1 MKLGTLFSDH
11 AVLQQHRTLPVW
23 GETLPGLLVKAE
35 IAGKQAFARA
45 SADGNFQL
53 SLPSLP
59 PGGPHE
65 LKVSSPEN
73 EAETVI
79 VHDVLV
85 GEVWFCSG
93 QSNMQYT
100 LGTTRPEEKLHPE
113 QIPVSRR
120 QEKEFVERVRE
131 PEKFRFF
138 TVSTKVT
145 GCREKYCEGEWKTM
159 TAENASAASAAA
171 AWFGLELREKLDV
184 PVGLICCSWG
194 ASIIESWTSPEA
206 LKTNPDTRSMIET
219 WEKLRGQAE
228 MWDPARQV
236 SPLQSLA
243 RPDDGNRGFA
253 QGWAAP
259 DFDDSTWKTM
269 NVPGSWIGQ
278 RIAGNG
284 AVWVRKKI
292 MLPESPAGH
301 DLTLHL
307 GGIDKHDITY
317 FNGVEIGRT
326 GKELETSFCST
337 PRAYRI
343 PGELVRPGE
352 NLIAI
357 RGFSFLMDGAF
368 GGKAEHYHLD
378 SESASFPLAGTW
390 KAQAEYDRGK
400 ISRNQPA
407 AWNPG
412 NQNTPGLKFDSM
424 VRPLLPY
431 AVRGVIWYQGESNT
445 ETLTSS
451 VQYRKKMETL
461 IRDWRFRWGQPEL
474 PFIQVQLADY
484 REPAGYDEFSCWAV
498 LRESQ
503 RKACLSLP
511 AVYLASALDSGEEN
525 DIHPQDKKSVGFR
538 LAAQALYHVYGRH
551 GQPPGGPE
559 VCEVKPEKDGA
570 LRVFFRFAEGM
581 ELRGEP
587 GKSFCLAGADGKY
600 YPAESAEIE
609 GDSIVL
615 TSSAVKNPLSVRYAW
630 SDNPHEILYNGDCP
644 AAAFEAGIQK
654 QEKENDRL

>member
-11 AVLQQHRTLPVW
+11 AVLQQHRPVPVW

-53 SLPSLP
+53 SLPELP
-59 PGGPHE
+59 PGGPYE
-65 LKVSSPEN
+65 LTVGSPEN
-73 EAETVI
+73 EAEQVT

-93 QSNMQYT
+93 QSNMQYK
-100 LGTTRPEEKLHPE
+100 LGATRPEEKLHPE
-113 QIPVSRR
+113 QLPVSRR
-120 QEKEFVERVRE
+120 QEKEFKERVRE
-131 PEKFRFF
+131 PGNFRFF
-138 TVSTKVT
+138 TVPTKVT
-145 GCREKYCEGEWKTM
+145 ACREKYSGGEWQTM
-159 TAENASAASAAA
+159 TPDNAPEASAAA
-171 AWFGLELREKLDV
+171 AWFGLRLREELDV

-219 WEKLRGQAE
+219 WEQLRGQAE
-228 MWDPARQV
+228 MWDPARQGT
-236 SPLQSLA
+236 PLQKLA
-243 RPDDGNRGFA
+243 RPDDGNKGFG
-253 QGWAAP
+253 QGWAEL
-259 DFDDSTWKTM
+259 DFDDSAWKTM
-269 NVPGSWIGQ
+269 DVPGSWIAQ

-284 AVWVRKKI
+284 AVWIRKKI
-292 MLPESPAGH
+292 TLPESQAGH

-307 GGIDKHDITY
+307 GGIDKHDIAY

-326 GKELETSFCST
+326 GKDLETDCWST

-343 PGELVRPGE
+343 PGELVRSGE
-352 NLIAI
+352 NVIAV

-378 SESASFPLAGTW
+378 AGSASFPLAGTW
-390 KAQAEYDRGK
+390 RAQVEYDRGK
-400 ISRNQPA
+400 ITRNQPA

-412 NQNTPGLKFDSM
+412 NSNTPGLKFDSM
-424 VRPLLPY
+424 VYPVLPY
-431 AVRGVIWYQGESNT
+431 AVRGVIWYQGESNA
-445 ETLTSS
+445 ETPAVSA
-451 VQYRKKMETL
+451 QYRKKMETL
-461 IRDWRFRWGQPEL
+461 IRDWRFRWGQPGL

-484 REPAGYDEFSCWAV
+484 CEPADYDGFSSWAV

-511 AVYLASALDSGEEN
+511 GVYLASALDTGEIN

-538 LAAQALYHVYGRH
+538 LAARALHHVYGRKD
-551 GQPPGGPE
+551 QLPAGPE
-559 VCEVKPEKDGA
+559 FLEVRPEKNGA
-570 LRVFFRFAEGM
+570 LRVSFRYTEGM

-587 GKSFCLAGADGKY
+587 GRAFFLAGADGIY
-600 YPAESAEIE
+600 HPAGTAEIQ

-615 TSSAVKNPLSVRYAW
+615 ASPAVKEPVAVRYAW
-630 SDNPHEILYNGDCP
+630 SNNPVSILYNRKYP
-644 AAAFEAGIQK
+644 AAAFEAEIQ
-654 QEKENDRL
+654 

>member
-11 AVLQQHRTLPVW
+11 AVLQQHRTVPVW

-45 SADGNFQL
+45 SADGAFRIDL
-53 SLPSLP
+53 SELP
-59 PGGPHE
+59 PGGPYE
-65 LKVSSPEN
+65 LAVGSPEN
-73 EAETVI
+73 GVEQVTVR
-79 VHDVLV
+79 DVLV

-93 QSNMQYT
+93 QSNMQYK

-113 QIPVSRR
+113 QLPVSRR
-120 QEKEFVERVRE
+120 QEKEFIERVAE
-131 PEKFRFF
+131 SEKFRFF
-138 TVSTKVT
+138 TVPAKVT
-145 GCREKYCEGEWKTM
+145 GSREKYCGGEWKTM
-159 TAENASAASAAA
+159 TAENAPEASAAA
-171 AWFGLELREKLDV
+171 AWFGLELRENLNV

-206 LKTNPDTRSMIET
+206 LKMNPDTRSMIET
-219 WEKLRGQAE
+219 WELLRGQAE
-228 MWDPARQV
+228 KWDPARQV
-236 SPLQSLA
+236 SPLLSVS
-243 RPDDGNRGFA
+243 RPDDGNQGFA
-253 QGWAAP
+253 KGWAAP
-259 DFDDSTWKTM
+259 EFDDSGWKSM
-269 NVPGSWIGQ
+269 RVPGSWIGQ

-284 AVWVRKKI
+284 AVWGRKKI
-292 MLPESPAGH
+292 VLPDSLAGH

-326 GKELETSFCST
+326 GKDLETEFCSV

-352 NLIAI
+352 NLIAV

-378 SESASFPLAGTW
+378 SGSASFPLAGTW
-390 KAQAEYDRGK
+390 RAQAEYDRGK

-412 NQNTPGLKFDSM
+412 NSNTPGLKFDSM
-424 VRPLLPY
+424 VRPLIPY

-445 ETLTSS
+445 ETPAASA
-451 VQYRKKMETL
+451 QYRKKMETL

-484 REPAGYDEFSCWAV
+484 LEPVGYDEFSSWAV

-511 AVYLASALDSGEEN
+511 GVYLASALGTGEIT
-525 DIHPQDKKSVGFR
+525 DIHPQDKKSVGSR
-538 LAAQALYHVYGRH
+538 LAARALHHVYGRKDRL
-551 GQPPGGPE
+551 PAGPE
-559 VCEVKPEKDGA
+559 FLQVRPEKNGA
-570 LRVFFRFAEGM
+570 LRLFFRYTEGM

-587 GKSFCLAGADGKY
+587 GKSFYLAGADRIY
-600 YPAESAEIE
+600 HPADFARIE

-615 TSSAVKNPLSVRYAW
+615 ASSAVKAPVSVRYAW
-630 SDNPHEILYNGDCP
+630 SNNPESILYNLKYP
-644 AAAFEAGIQK
+644 AAAFEAEIQ
-654 QEKENDRL
+654 

>member
-11 AVLQQHRTLPVW
+11 AVLQQHRPLPVW

-45 SADGNFQL
+45 SADGDFQIG
-53 SLPSLP
+53 LPELEA
-59 PGGPHE
+59 GGPYE

-73 EAETVI
+73 EAEQIT
-79 VHDVLV
+79 VHDVMV

-93 QSNMQYT
+93 QSNMQYK

-113 QIPVSRR
+113 QVPVSRR
-120 QEKEFVERVRE
+120 QEKEFKERVRE

-138 TVSTKVT
+138 TVPTKIT
-145 GCREKYCEGEWKTM
+145 ASREKYCGGEWKTM
-159 TAENASAASAAA
+159 TAENAPEASAAA
-171 AWFGLELREKLDV
+171 AWFGLELREQLNV

-206 LKTNPDTRSMIET
+206 LKTNPDTRPMIEK
-219 WEKLRGQAE
+219 WEELRGQPE
-228 MWDPARQV
+228 MWDPSRPATALERL
-236 SPLQSLA
+236 S
-243 RPDDGNRGFA
+243 RPDDGNQGFA
-253 QGWAAP
+253 RGWAAP
-259 DFDDSTWKTM
+259 DLDDSSWKTTT
-269 NVPGSWIGQ
+269 VPGSWIGQ

-292 MLPESPAGH
+292 VLPESLAGH
-301 DLTLHL
+301 ELTLHL

-317 FNGVEIGRT
+317 FNGVEVGRT
-326 GKELETSFCST
+326 GKDLETCFCSI

-378 SESASFPLAGTW
+378 SEAASFPLAGTW
-390 KAQAEYDRGK
+390 QAQAEYDRGK

-424 VRPLLPY
+424 VRPLIPY
-431 AVRGVIWYQGESNT
+431 AVRGVIWYQGESNA
-445 ETLTSS
+445 ETPEVSA
-451 VQYRKKMETL
+451 QYQKKMETL
-461 IRDWRFRWGQPEL
+461 IRDWRFRWGRPEL
-474 PFIQVQLADY
+474 PFIQVQLADHH
-484 REPAGYDEFSCWAV
+484 EPADYDAFSCWAV
-498 LRESQ
+498 LRDNQ
-503 RKACLSLP
+503 RRACDSLSG
-511 AVYLASALDSGEEN
+511 VFLATALGSGEET
-525 DIHPQDKKSVGFR
+525 DIHPQDKKTVGHR
-538 LAAQALYHVYGRH
+538 LAAQAFYHVYGRR
-551 GQPPGGPE
+551 GQLPAGPE
-559 VCEVKPEKDGA
+559 LRAVEPEKNGA

-587 GKSFCLAGADGKY
+587 GRAFFLAGADGIY
-600 YPAESAEIE
+600 HPADSAKIE

-615 TSSAVKNPLSVRYAW
+615 ASIAVKNPVSVRYAW
-630 SDNPHEILYNGDCP
+630 SDNPVNILCNRQYP
-644 AAAFEAGIQK
+644 AASFEAGIQ
-654 QEKENDRL
+654 